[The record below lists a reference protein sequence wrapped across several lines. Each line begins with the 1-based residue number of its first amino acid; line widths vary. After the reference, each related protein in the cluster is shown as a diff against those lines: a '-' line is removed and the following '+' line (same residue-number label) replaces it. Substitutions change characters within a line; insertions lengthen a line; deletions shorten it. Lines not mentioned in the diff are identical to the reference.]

1 MATLQEIDNE
11 VKTTSAP
18 CSADLV
24 RRKHL
29 KNLHRLTGRAT
40 ILYAS
45 AYAIRDDLPGE
56 PLSIAR
62 QDIQGFMSAL
72 NGVKGDALGPIDP
85 QLILPFS
92 GGVRAVPAQSILDEF
107 DEAQTTINNPANNP
121 LMWVKRIGDY
131 PPGILADC
139 RKVSELS
146 RTLVRGWLEERM
158 FAGDPEGVR
167 KAKDLADWLGNNK
180 NFLSHGRAI
189 GIELARKQGFLV
201 DALEDNQ
208 KFQEAALTTFHATA
222 ATFRTTNCAKLVEN
236 HLGRGL
242 YTRIHVQRA

>member
-1 MATLQEIDNE
+1 
-11 VKTTSAP
+11 
-18 CSADLV
+18 
-24 RRKHL
+24 
-29 KNLHRLTGRAT
+29 
-40 ILYAS
+40 
-45 AYAIRDDLPGE
+45 
-56 PLSIAR
+56 
-62 QDIQGFMSAL
+62 MSAL
-72 NGVKGDALGPIDP
+72 NGVKGDALDLIIHSPGGTAEATEQIVNYLHRKFSEIRVIVPHSAMSAATMLACAASRIVMGKHSALGPIDP
-85 QLILPFS
+85 QIILPFS

-107 DEAQTTINNPANNP
+107 EEAQTTINNPANNP

-146 RTLVRGWLEERM
+146 RTLVRGWLEDRM
-158 FAGDPEGVR
+158 FAGDPEGGG

-208 KFQEAALTTFHATA
+208 KLQEAVLTTFHATA

-236 HLGRGL
+236 HFGRGL